1 MSERRFNDQ
10 EVAKILE
17 SALSENMDRALPA
30 RTSEGMTLAELQDI
44 AREVGI
50 DPVGVERAALALSE
64 PAGRRSPM
72 LGAPTTVQHER
83 TVEGEVSQEHMQE
96 LVTTIRRVMARQG
109 VVSVELDSLEWRAR
123 DALGARYVSITPGKG
138 RTLIRALGNFRD
150 GVAALFGGGTVL
162 GFLSLAFLK
171 ASGLLSILGFW
182 AAPVVAAAAFFP
194 ARFVWRRKA
203 RQEEDDLRA
212 VVARLAEQLAGEFE
226 RPPHGGADD

>member
-162 GFLSLAFLK
+162 GL
-171 ASGLLSILGFW
+171 